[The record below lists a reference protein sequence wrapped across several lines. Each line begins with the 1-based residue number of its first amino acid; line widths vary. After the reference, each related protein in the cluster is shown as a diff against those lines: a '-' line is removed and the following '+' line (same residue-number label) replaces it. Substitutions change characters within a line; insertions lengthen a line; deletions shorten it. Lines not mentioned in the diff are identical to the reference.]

1 MSKSNVSQLLWIT
14 VAIPFL
20 YLAYVYPTLPEE
32 VPIRFGPDGQPVAYG
47 PKAMLWL
54 LPIAGPLLMAVIYS
68 FVLPEATF
76 SRRPRKLWWMVLLTT
91 ALLSALMVYIIQGTS
106 RGQLINIQVMFF
118 IIGGLLIVIGN
129 FMPVI
134 PPNRWIGIRLPIT
147 LRDDEA
153 WWRVHR
159 FSGPLWVMGG
169 ALIIAA
175 SLFVSEAVMPF
186 VLVGTVLTLAVGSTV
201 YAYRI
206 S

>member
-54 LPIAGPLLMAVIYS
+54 LPIAGPLLIAVIYS

-76 SRRPRKLWWMVLLTT
+76 SQRPSKLGWMIVLTT
-91 ALLSALMVYIIQGTS
+91 AFLSALMSYLIWGTS
-106 RGQLINIQVMFF
+106 RGELVSMQFMFL
-118 IIGGLLIVIGN
+118 IIGGLFAVIGN
-129 FMPVI
+129 FLPVI
-134 PPNRWIGIRLPIT
+134 PPNRWIGIRLPVT
-147 LRDDEA
+147 LRDEET

-159 FSGPLWVMGG
+159 FSGPLWVAGG
-169 ALIIAA
+169 LFIMVA
-175 SLFVSEAVMPF
+175 SLFLPAVVMTYVMLGTLL
-186 VLVGTVLTLAVGSTV
+186 VLAGISTV
-201 YAYRI
+201 YAYRG
-206 S
+206 